1 LTLANTVSYTK
12 VAEDGMPGILRCICC
27 EKEIE
32 RVLDAF
38 VLPGRVPTY
47 IGPCCRKGY
56 EEQK

>member
-1 LTLANTVSYTK
+1 